1 MSPATRPA
9 KRSTRPPANRP
20 TVRNASRTSHGSR
33 TQLPSSAQ
41 SAQSDTQP
49 TPSGTQNAAI
59 ACDIFCA
66 VIDNFGDIGVC
77 WRLARQLATEH
88 GWQVRVFVDDLRAFH
103 ALCPAV
109 ETDRARQTVQGIV
122 VEHWHEP
129 AHAGDTLAVADVVI
143 EAFACELPPVYVA
156 AMARRA
162 AAPVWINLEYL
173 SAEDWVADFHLRP
186 SPHPRHP
193 LVKTFFFPGLAPGT
207 GGVLKERDLDAQR
220 AAFEA
225 SPGAREQWWRD
236 TVGTAMPT
244 ADSTVISLFA
254 YENPAVDA
262 LLEQW
267 RDAPAPIVLLVPEGR
282 ISGALARFFGLP
294 SFAAGSH
301 ATRGSLTAHALAF
314 TEQPGYDRLLWAS
327 DLNFVRGEDSFV
339 RAQWAARPFV
349 WHIYPQADDAHLA
362 KLDAALA
369 HYAHGAHP
377 HALPAAA
384 RDALTRFWHAWN
396 GVGAPDRAALWS
408 ALWTD
413 FADHLPALT
422 ARAGQWARELARA
435 GDLAGNLAEYAKSQ
449 LK

>member
-1 MSPATRPA
+1 MSPVTRPA
-9 KRSTRPPANRP
+9 
-20 TVRNASRTSHGSR
+20 VRHASRTPHGSR
-33 TQLPSSAQ
+33 TQPLPPSARPG
-41 SAQSDTQP
+41 TQP
-49 TPSGTQNAAI
+49 APAGEQSSAI

-77 WRLARQLATEH
+77 WRLARQLAAEH

-129 AHAGDTLAVADVVI
+129 AHAGDTLEVADVVI
-143 EAFACELPPVYVA
+143 EAFACELPSVYVA

-162 AAPVWINLEYL
+162 NAPVWINLEYL

-186 SPHPRHP
+186 SPHPRYP
-193 LVKTFFFPGLAPGT
+193 LVKTFFFPGLVPGT

-225 SPGAREQWWRD
+225 SKAAREQWWCN
-236 TVGTAMPT
+236 TTGTAPPS
-244 ADSTVISLFA
+244 AGSTVISLFA

-262 LLEQW
+262 LLQQW

-294 SFAAGSH
+294 SFAAGAH
-301 ATRGSLTAHALAF
+301 ARRGSLSAHALAF

-349 WHIYPQADDAHLA
+349 WHIYPQADDAHLP

-369 HYAHGAHP
+369 HYARSAPAPRKTPGTGP
-377 HALPAAA
+377 HSASDGLPPAA

-396 GVGAPDRAALWS
+396 GVGTPDWAALW
-408 ALWTD
+408 AD

-422 ARAGQWARELARA
+422 ARAGQWAQELARA